1 MLGAVSSGGA
11 VEQLLPDRLKA
22 LWHALD
28 RKELNAAAFAD
39 EQARLLAEHRRT
51 WEQALLLGGH
61 RDLQESVLF
70 EISQYIESPDL
81 VEIRRRCTD
90 AVALLKGEWDATVT
104 PGDRQSIERFY
115 DATET
120 TIYELMWWHTL
131 HDDASPLAYVTALH
145 FARQRGCQRHL
156 DFGAGVG
163 SGAILFA
170 RHGFDVTLADI
181 SSPLLRFCDHRLTHR
196 GLTAQTIDLKAHGLP
211 NNAFDMITTMDV
223 FEHLPDQVEAIEHL
237 AAALKSGGHL
247 FGRFAAEK
255 DPERPQHITFEFE
268 PMFRRLAALG
278 FVEVWRDEWL
288 WGHQVF
294 QKVP

>member
-1 MLGAVSSGGA
+1 M
-11 VEQLLPDRLKA
+11 EQLLPDRLKA

-181 SSPLLRFCDHRLTHR
+181 SSPLLRFSGWRLDQRALSATR
-196 GLTAQTIDLKAHGLP
+196 VDLKTSTLP
-211 NNAFDMITTMDV
+211 QRAFDFVTAMDV
-223 FEHLPDQVEAIEHL
+223 FEHLADPEGTVEHL
-237 AAALKSGGHL
+237 SEMLRPGGFL
-247 FGRFAAEK
+247 YARIASEV
-255 DPERPQHITFEFE
+255 DPGRPQHIVQDFGPTFD
-268 PMFRRLAALG
+268 RLRALG
-278 FVEVWRDEWL
+278 FVHVWEDEWL
-288 WGHQVF
+288 WGHKVF
-294 QKVP
+294 RKT